1 MAGMSSRML
10 GLNNAD
16 QEVSLKA
23 TEGGILWTDVARYYT
38 SRGYGWQ
45 AMSTSAVNSL
55 VIRPS
60 TTSAL
65 TLYNNSAKTYV
76 IERVFAHNLVA
87 AAVTTSV
94 LWICSHPI
102 GMTAPT
108 GNNITVRNN
117 TSGLTAGTE
126 GVVDTAEGVT
136 DNGWFPWGQD
146 SYVLTVT
153 TPGGVLMAN
162 VNGRII
168 VPPTAGIS
176 VQVVSSVTSATFVH
190 GFHWFAVPTAQLA
203 VN

>member
-1 MAGMSSRML
+1 MGMPVTL
-10 GLNNAD
+10 QGNNNAD
-16 QEVSLKA
+16 ALVTLKV
-23 TEGGILWTDVARYYT
+23 TEGGLLWADIARYYT

-45 AMSTSAVNSL
+45 AMSTAAVNSL
-55 VIRPS
+55 VVRPS
-60 TTSAL
+60 STSAL
-65 TLYNNSAKTYV
+65 TLYNNSAKSYV

-108 GNNITVRNN
+108 DNDITIRNN
-117 TSGLTAGTE
+117 TSGLSAGTE
-126 GVVDTAEGVT
+126 GVVDTAEGIT